1 MRALRLDESTTMAS
15 AEAPETLV
23 LIAAG
28 GERVE
33 APAAAALACTT
44 VRHAF
49 DDAGG
54 PDEPAI
60 PLPLISGD
68 ALRATL
74 RCIARPST
82 VANEIDE
89 GSVVDGAVSEP
100 HSAVGLSK

>member
-1 MRALRLDESTTMAS
+1 MSAGARPARSADRADEGAVRALRLDESTTMAS

-60 PLPLISGD
+60 
-68 ALRATL
+68 RAH
-74 RCIARPST
+74 
-82 VANEIDE
+82 
-89 GSVVDGAVSEP
+89 DGAP
-100 HSAVGLSK
+100 ACQKSAVQAPVLGKSLPTRPHPP